1 MNTLLCKFEYY
12 HTRYYH
18 TRYCHTRYYYT
29 RYCHTRYY
37 HTMSNQ
43 KIILVIIL
51 QKKIP
56 MALIKYIY
64 EEFFEAN
71 IVYQQFI
78 NALECEK
85 SQRLNIESL
94 FNNIKIIF
102 HKNKKNSMIIP
113 YICKNNEIFNEY
125 YIAHYINNIKHFKHL
140 YIDKSFA
147 LCILMTLYH

>member
-1 MNTLLCKFEYY
+1 
-12 HTRYYH
+12 
-18 TRYCHTRYYYT
+18 
-29 RYCHTRYY
+29 
-37 HTMSNQ
+37 MSNL
-43 KIILVIIL
+43 KAILVLAL

-56 MALIKYIY
+56 IDLIKYIY

-85 SQRLNIESL
+85 SQRLNIETL

-102 HKNKKNSMIIP
+102 HKNQKNSMIIP
-113 YICKNNEIFNEY
+113 YICKNNEIFNTY
-125 YIAHYINNIKHFKHL
+125 YIAHYIKNIKHFRRL
-140 YIDKSFA
+140 NLDNSFA